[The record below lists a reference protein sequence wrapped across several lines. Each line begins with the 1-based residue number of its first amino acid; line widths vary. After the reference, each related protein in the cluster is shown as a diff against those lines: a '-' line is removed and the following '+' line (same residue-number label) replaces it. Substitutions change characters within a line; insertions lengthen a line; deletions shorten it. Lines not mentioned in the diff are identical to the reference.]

1 MEKILATEIRNGHLI
16 AIGGRLWRVVRARH
30 VHVGGRGGA
39 YMQIEVKDVESGAK
53 NNMRLRTDEKVERPF
68 VEQRKMRYLYA
79 DGDGHVF
86 MDEDNYEQVIL
97 RAELFDGRERY
108 LREEMLISVNMHD
121 GRAIGLDFPASVVFQ
136 VTHTEPQAKGATVSS
151 SFKPATLENGGT
163 AMVPSFINI
172 GEKIRINTDSG
183 EYMERAV

>member
-1 MEKILATEIRNGHLI
+1 MEKISATEIRNGHLI

-39 YMQIEVKDVESGAK
+39 YMQMEVKDVESGAK

-79 DGDGHVF
+79 DETGHVF
-86 MDEDNYEQVIL
+86 MDEDNYEQATL
-97 RAELFDGRERY
+97 RAELFDGHERY

-121 GRAIGLDFPASVVFQ
+121 GPRPSDLIFRLRSFFKSPTRNHRPKVLRFLLLSNRRLWK
-136 VTHTEPQAKGATVSS
+136 TAK
-151 SFKPATLENGGT
+151 
-163 AMVPSFINI
+163 
-172 GEKIRINTDSG
+172 R
-183 EYMERAV
+183 

>member
-1 MEKILATEIRNGHLI
+1 MEKISATEIRNGHLI

-39 YMQIEVKDVESGAK
+39 YMQMEVKDVESGAK

-86 MDEDNYEQVIL
+86 MDEDNYEQATL
-97 RAELFDGRERY
+97 RAELFDGTNV
-108 LREEMLISVNMHD
+108 IC
-121 GRAIGLDFPASVVFQ
+121 
-136 VTHTEPQAKGATVSS
+136 AKKCSS
-151 SFKPATLENGGT
+151 A
-163 AMVPSFINI
+163 
-172 GEKIRINTDSG
+172 
-183 EYMERAV
+183 